1 MKQKLLQRK
10 RENPPLFSI
19 TPLSNIPA
27 ADIIR
32 LPFTHKTA
40 KREQSIVYPSP
51 SQPALVSCKIFSR
64 PEFAPCLEFILK
76 TDPKAFTG
84 TSPMEL
90 MLSVPINFLLM
101 KHLLVVHFFLPF
113 PSAAVSEIC
122 KGFNPLSS
130 LPRPRLS
137 FSLPP
142 AQLGSKKVPVCVR
155 SQGTADSPGNHL
167 SPG

>member
-76 TDPKAFTG
+76 TDPKEFTG
-84 TSPMEL
+84 KSPMEL

-101 KHLLVVHFFLPF
+101 KHLWAVHFVLPF
-113 PSAAVSEIC
+113 PSAAGS
-122 KGFNPLSS
+122 
-130 LPRPRLS
+130 RL
-137 FSLPP
+137 
-142 AQLGSKKVPVCVR
+142 
-155 SQGTADSPGNHL
+155 
-167 SPG
+167 